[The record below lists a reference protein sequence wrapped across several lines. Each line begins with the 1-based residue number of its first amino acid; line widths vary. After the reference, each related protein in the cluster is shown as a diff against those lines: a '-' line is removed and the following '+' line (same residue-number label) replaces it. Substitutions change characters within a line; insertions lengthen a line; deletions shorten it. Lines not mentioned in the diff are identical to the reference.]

1 MGGGFSI
8 KTLLIAAAASAIA
21 AIVVPMFW
29 ERGTVFAAAMTP
41 VIVSIVSE
49 LLQRPTEKVS
59 EVTARRV
66 GSVGSKPREDEEFDP
81 LAPAPTEEVEALPQT
96 TTPRAVHKRPLSG
109 RQWRLAI
116 VTGLIAFAGAA
127 GVVTASELIAGD
139 PVSGD
144 GGSTTFFGGS
154 EQDEDATPT
163 PTPSVEERETPTPDA
178 DADHHSDA
186 HTDTHRHAD
195 GGPPGRAGAAS
206 GHADADALT
215 PSAAMAKDRIPTSR
229 IVRTARIARL
239 AAGQGT
245 RQLGTQAANLTRD
258 DKGRQAALERRH
270 IEAAEQIVTALGTM
284 KGAAM
289 KLGQVLSFLDVGL
302 VPEEYRDEF
311 QRKLGELRDAA
322 PNVRFADMRK
332 VIESEL
338 EAPVDELFATFEEEP
353 VAAASIGQVYRASLH
368 DGRDVAVK
376 VQYPGVAQAVRADM
390 QNLGMI
396 LRLMK
401 QVAPGLDVKATAEE
415 LRARIGEELDYELEA
430 QNQRS
435 LARIFRGHPFIVVP
449 DVMTALSRERV
460 LVSELVHGAGFDA
473 IKEMDQAT
481 RDRVGEIVFRFY
493 FGCMYRHHQFSGD
506 PHPGNFML
514 LDDGKVAFLDFG
526 LFKVMPK
533 ELIEIELACQRAGH
547 EGDGERLHEIWA
559 ETGFLAH
566 PDRFR
571 PDKLLAQFRDA
582 TWWYVLD
589 EDIELQ
595 PEIAT
600 QVMIDMSDPR
610 SQHFGQM
617 RHETLPAD
625 HLFGRR
631 VEMLTLAVL
640 SQLRCHANFHRI
652 AREWMY
658 GDAPVT
664 ELGRQEA
671 AFYGT

>member
-1 MGGGFSI
+1 
-8 KTLLIAAAASAIA
+8 
-21 AIVVPMFW
+21 V
-29 ERGTVFAAAMTP
+29 
-41 VIVSIVSE
+41 
-49 LLQRPTEKVS
+49 
-59 EVTARRV
+59 
-66 GSVGSKPREDEEFDP
+66 
-81 LAPAPTEEVEALPQT
+81 
-96 TTPRAVHKRPLSG
+96 
-109 RQWRLAI
+109 
-116 VTGLIAFAGAA
+116 
-127 GVVTASELIAGD
+127 
-139 PVSGD
+139 
-144 GGSTTFFGGS
+144 
-154 EQDEDATPT
+154 
-163 PTPSVEERETPTPDA
+163 
-178 DADHHSDA
+178 
-186 HTDTHRHAD
+186 
-195 GGPPGRAGAAS
+195 
-206 GHADADALT
+206 
-215 PSAAMAKDRIPTSR
+215 AKDRIPKSR
-229 IVRTARIARL
+229 IARTARIARL

-258 DKGRQAALERRH
+258 EKGRQAALERRH
-270 IEAAEQIVTALGTM
+270 LEAAEQIVSALGTM

-289 KLGQVLSFLDVGL
+289 KMGQVLSFLDVGL

-322 PNVRFADMRK
+322 PNVRFSDMRK
-332 VIESEL
+332 VIEAEL
-338 EAPVDELFATFEEEP
+338 GAPLGETFASLDEEP
-353 VAAASIGQVYRASLH
+353 IAAASIGQVYRARLH

-376 VQYPGVAQAVRADM
+376 VQYPGVAQAVRADL
-390 QNLGMI
+390 QNLGLI

-401 QVAPGLDVKATAEE
+401 QIAPGLDVKATAEE
-415 LRARIGEELDYELEA
+415 VRDRIGDELDYELEA

-449 DVMTALSRERV
+449 DVMTGVSREKV
-460 LVSELVHGAGFDA
+460 LVTEFVRGAGFDA

-514 LDDGKVAFLDFG
+514 MADGKVAFLDFG

-533 ELIEIELACQRAGH
+533 ELIELELECQRAGH
-547 EGDGERLHEIWA
+547 EGDAERLHEIWSS
-559 ETGFLAH
+559 TGFLAH
-566 PDRFR
+566 PERFR

-589 EDIELQ
+589 EEIGLE

-600 QVMIDMSDPR
+600 QVLIDMSDPR

-640 SQLRCHANFHRI
+640 SQLRTRANFHRI

-658 GDAPVT
+658 GEAPVT

-671 AFYGT
+671 AFYG

>member
-1 MGGGFSI
+1 
-8 KTLLIAAAASAIA
+8 
-21 AIVVPMFW
+21 VP
-29 ERGTVFAAAMTP
+29 
-41 VIVSIVSE
+41 
-49 LLQRPTEKVS
+49 
-59 EVTARRV
+59 
-66 GSVGSKPREDEEFDP
+66 
-81 LAPAPTEEVEALPQT
+81 
-96 TTPRAVHKRPLSG
+96 
-109 RQWRLAI
+109 
-116 VTGLIAFAGAA
+116 
-127 GVVTASELIAGD
+127 
-139 PVSGD
+139 
-144 GGSTTFFGGS
+144 
-154 EQDEDATPT
+154 
-163 PTPSVEERETPTPDA
+163 
-178 DADHHSDA
+178 
-186 HTDTHRHAD
+186 
-195 GGPPGRAGAAS
+195 
-206 GHADADALT
+206 
-215 PSAAMAKDRIPTSR
+215 KDRIPTSR
-229 IVRTARIARL
+229 IARTARIARL

-245 RQLGTQAANLTRD
+245 RQLGTQAANLRRD
-258 DKGRQAALERRH
+258 EKGRQAALERRH
-270 IEAAEQIVTALGTM
+270 VEAAEQIVTALGTM

-289 KLGQVLSFLDVGL
+289 KMGQVLSFLDVGL
-302 VPEEYRDEF
+302 VPEEYRDDF

-322 PNVRFADMRK
+322 PNVRFSDMRK

-338 EAPVDELFATFEEEP
+338 GEDLSDTFASFDEEP
-353 VAAASIGQVYRASLH
+353 VAAASIGQVYHARLP

-401 QVAPGLDVKATAEE
+401 QIAPGLDVKATAEE
-415 LRARIGEELDYELEA
+415 VRDRIGDELDYELEA

-435 LARIFRGHPFIVVP
+435 LARIFRDHPFIVVP
-449 DVMTALSRERV
+449 DVVTGLSREKV
-460 LVSELVHGAGFDA
+460 IVTEFVHGAGFDA
-473 IKEMDQAT
+473 IKEMDQPT
-481 RDRVGEIVFRFY
+481 RDRVGEIVFRFF

-514 LDDGKVAFLDFG
+514 MDDGKVAFLDFG

-533 ELIEIELACQRAGH
+533 ELIEIELECQRAGH
-547 EGDGERLHEIWA
+547 EGDGERLHEIWS

-566 PDRFR
+566 PERFR

-589 EDIELQ
+589 DEIALE

-600 QVMIDMSDPR
+600 QVLIDMSDPR

-640 SQLRCHANFHRI
+640 SQLRTRANFHRI

-664 ELGRQEA
+664 ELGRAEA
-671 AFYGT
+671 EFYA